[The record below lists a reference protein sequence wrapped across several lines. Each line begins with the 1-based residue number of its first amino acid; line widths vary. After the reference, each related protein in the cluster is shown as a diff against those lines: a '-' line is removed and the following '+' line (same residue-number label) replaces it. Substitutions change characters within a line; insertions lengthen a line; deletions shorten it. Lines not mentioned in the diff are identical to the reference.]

1 MFTNNCLSVPH
12 YCPPSTAQLFF
23 VQSKWYQM
31 NYIIM
36 GLSIASFFA
45 TVSFITSFKFLDFDF
60 YQVSPAALS
69 LFPFFFFFFLNEIYA
84 GHNPVF

>member
-1 MFTNNCLSVPH
+1 MWSNDLYLILLP
-12 YCPPSTAQLFF
+12 AQLFF

-36 GLSIASFFA
+36 GLSIGCYFA

-60 YQVSPAALS
+60 YQVRALAAVSVFLS
-69 LFPFFFFFFLNEIYA
+69 IA
-84 GHNPVF
+84 GEKYRRCCTPY